1 MSEGKLEVIDL
12 DDTDTDDE
20 EEEESD
26 DSESGGEEEHEN
38 MDGGSRDVHKEV
50 VVLSENE
57 NSEPNGNDEE
67 NSSSEAEDDDLESL
81 SREENQDNTDSSSD
95 ESEIQEIVEDE
106 IQEFAINNFP
116 EPGIIL
122 ESIPVPDPVTEQP
135 STSKGSKLPLD
146 DFNIEDYECFIDP
159 DDESQTSKRIEN
171 TPKEDCNKTS
181 IKDSEQP
188 DILPFFDYVDCNHS
202 ISDVAEEELI
212 ALSHSGDEIENV
224 GDVISEN
231 LNQEPEDVKFRLVG
245 NKIFVNAGSIKV
257 TYCNMQSTS
266 S

>member
-38 MDGGSRDVHKEV
+38 MDGGSRDVYKEV

-67 NSSSEAEDDDLESL
+67 NSSSEDDDLESL

-181 IKDSEQP
+181 IKVCS
-188 DILPFFDYVDCNHS
+188 V
-202 ISDVAEEELI
+202 
-212 ALSHSGDEIENV
+212 
-224 GDVISEN
+224 
-231 LNQEPEDVKFRLVG
+231 
-245 NKIFVNAGSIKV
+245 
-257 TYCNMQSTS
+257 
-266 S
+266 